1 MNTAQ
6 PKIDEANRLK
16 ALLELDILDTPSEEQ
31 LDYMTCFVQ
40 AYFNVQICLVSLVD
54 KDCQWFKSKQG

>member
-16 ALLELDILDTPSEEQ
+16 ALLELDILDTPSEE
-31 LDYMTCFVQ
+31 
-40 AYFNVQICLVSLVD
+40 
-54 KDCQWFKSKQG
+54 